1 MSETLSLTALVGLA
15 GWLHFCQVPA
25 MMVAPRML
33 GWDEDLARMQPIN
46 RRIFRVMAT
55 AIMLTVLGLG
65 LVVGLSPAQVADG
78 SRLGT
83 SLAGFL
89 AVFWTYR
96 GAVQVLV
103 YSRIWPQ
110 GILGILSHYGL
121 TALFSFLAGV
131 YWMVLVS
138 GVLR

>member
-1 MSETLSLTALVGLA
+1 MSDWMSLERLVGLA

-25 MMVAPRML
+25 MLAAPRML
-33 GWDEDLARMQPIN
+33 GWEEDLAKMQPIN
-46 RRIFRVMAT
+46 RRIFGVMAT

-65 LVVGLSPAQVADG
+65 LVVGLSPGQVTDG

-96 GAVQVLV
+96 GGVQVAV
-103 YSRIWPQ
+103 YSRIWPV
-110 GILGILSHYGL
+110 GTLGSFSHYGL
-121 TALFSFLAGV
+121 TALFTFLAGS
-131 YWMVLVS
+131 YWAAFVA
-138 GVLR
+138 GVGR